1 MQTDSID
8 LSPTSGLTD
17 ARCMAIALELAR
29 EAADAGEVPVGAVV
43 VHGGRIVGRGRNRTQ
58 VDRDPT
64 AHAEVVALRA
74 AAAALGGARLDGAT
88 LHVTLEPCLMC
99 CGALLEARIERLAF
113 GAREPRTGAV
123 LSAFETL
130 MPAARLG
137 HRVAIVEGECAAA
150 SAALMRE
157 FFARRRD

>member
-1 MQTDSID
+1 MNAEHPVS
-8 LSPTSGLTD
+8 D

-43 VHGGRIVGRGRNRTQ
+43 VHGGRIVGRGRNRTLA
-58 VDRDPT
+58 DRDPT
-64 AHAEVVALRA
+64 AHAEVVALRE
-74 AAAALGGARLDGAT
+74 AAAALGSARLDGAT

-99 CGALLEARIERLAF
+99 CGALLEARVERLAF

-137 HRVAIVEGECAAA
+137 HRVAIVEGTLAAE
-150 SAALMRE
+150 SAALMRA
-157 FFARRRD
+157 FFTTRRG